1 MLDPVLILFV
11 VIQHPF
17 VFTFSCLFPVLTE
30 LVLRP
35 SLQVFLS
42 LGNLFK
48 FFLDT
53 KPKFIFYFLSLFFLE
68 LKNAT
73 EQSKTSHCS

>member
-1 MLDPVLILFV
+1 MLDPVLILFM

-17 VFTFSCLFPVLTE
+17 VFTFLCLFPVLAE

-53 KPKFIFYFLSLFFLE
+53 KPKFVFYFLSFILFGIE
-68 LKNAT
+68 KCHRT
-73 EQSKTSHCS
+73 K